1 MALAMAMAI
10 ATVPAIAIADPIIMI
25 AVAALL
31 VALRVAFVAVLASDD
46 GSNIRAV
53 ISRGFFRLFFL
64 TPPKKTPRPGME

>member
-1 MALAMAMAI
+1 MALAMVMVPAI
-10 ATVPAIAIADPIIMI
+10 AIAIADPIIMI
-25 AVAALL
+25 AAAAAA
-31 VALRVAFVAVLASDD
+31 ALRVAFVAVLASDD

>member
-1 MALAMAMAI
+1 MVMVPAI
-10 ATVPAIAIADPIIMI
+10 AIAIADPIIMI
-25 AVAALL
+25 AAAAAAAA
-31 VALRVAFVAVLASDD
+31 ALRVAFVAVLASDD

>member
-1 MALAMAMAI
+1 MVMVPAI
-10 ATVPAIAIADPIIMI
+10 AIAIADPIIMI
-25 AVAALL
+25 AAAAAA
-31 VALRVAFVAVLASDD
+31 ALRVAFVAVLASDD